1 MAPNAPVLE
10 AKNEPIST
18 FAVIDLETTNLP
30 AYCQN
35 RVSITELC
43 IYAFDPSIL
52 KDNHASQ
59 EPQLRGELS
68 PKSPK
73 VLPFPP
79 RVLHKLNLLFQP
91 SMAVSL
97 DAQRITGL
105 DNYLLER
112 ESRLNENAGQMIL
125 KFFEH
130 LSAPICLVAH
140 NGWHFDF
147 PIIKQAFDKL
157 NLKLPASMLCVDS
170 LRAFMEIDDKRANEP
185 FLQYVAKSDWKLE
198 PDPELDLA
206 SSSLSIP
213 KEIDWQTVNNTTPK
227 RPTLSHNEA
236 ARKRKLLNDCNDE
249 DNEDLQLCP
258 EAKRAP
264 QEFRSRRKLFSGLKC
279 AQTKRFPPRGRYSL
293 VSLFERTFELPASAA
308 HQAEADVN
316 MLTKLIQHY
325 GVDFLAF
332 AEEQAI
338 PFSDVV
344 PLGGKSQSSK

>member
-1 MAPNAPVLE
+1 MSPKVDVSKPEIEL
-10 AKNEPIST
+10 IST

-52 KDNHASQ
+52 KDNHAS
-59 EPQLRGELS
+59 EELKPRTPQV
-68 PKSPK
+68 PPVK
-73 VLPFPP
+73 P

-91 SMAVSL
+91 TTAVCL
-97 DAQRITGL
+97 EARRITGL
-105 DNYLLER
+105 DNNLLER

-125 KFFEH
+125 KFFKH
-130 LSAPICLVAH
+130 LPAPICLVAH

-147 PIIKQAFDKL
+147 PILKQAFDKL

-185 FLQYVAKSDWKLE
+185 FLQYVVKSDWKLE
-198 PDPELDLA
+198 R
-206 SSSLSIP
+206 IP
-213 KEIDWQTVNNTTPK
+213 KEINLQTVNNTT
-227 RPTLSHNEA
+227 E
-236 ARKRKLLNDCNDE
+236 KRKLLNDENL
-249 DNEDLQLCP
+249 DNLL
-258 EAKRAP
+258 
-264 QEFRSRRKLFSGLKC
+264 RSRRKLFSGLKC
-279 AQTKRFPPRGRYSL
+279 SQIKRFPPRGRYSL

-338 PFSDVV
+338 PFADVV
-344 PLGGKSQSSK
+344 PLGGKISSSSATLGVNWSKLLRYFSIAAFALYVGFLCVFK